1 MSDDSLLVFPS
12 VFPIKVMGTRTDDF
26 AQNILDIVTRH
37 APDFDPASIEMRV
50 SAAANY
56 LSLTCVITARSRA
69 QLDALYRELSA
80 HPQVRFVL

>member
-1 MSDDSLLVFPS
+1 MSEDSLLVFPS
-12 VFPIKVMGTRTDDF
+12 DFPIKVVGARVDDF

-37 APDFDPASIEMRV
+37 APDFDSASMAMRV
-50 SAAANY
+50 SAAGNY
-56 LSLTCVITARSRA
+56 LSLTCVIVARSRE